1 MKKIIAAL
9 VLIIVC
15 QDTFAQ
21 NIDTLFEK
29 FSKEQRAESVSIP
42 PFMMSL
48 GKLFISDE
56 DLSIGKGIWSLRI
69 LDLEDCP
76 TTVKERFSEQVNKLH
91 LEGFEPMIQVNEDG
105 EKVRIFA
112 LPYKDS
118 IKELLLVCSG
128 KDDCALIQMKGKIK
142 KEDINVIMTDDKI
155 MIDGRE

>member
-1 MKKIIAAL
+1 MKKIIATLA
-9 VLIIVC
+9 LIIVC
-15 QDTFAQ
+15 QATFAQ

-29 FSKEQRAESVSIP
+29 FSKEQQAESVSIP

-48 GKLFISDE
+48 GKLFMSDE
-56 DLSIGKGIWSLRI
+56 DLSIAKGIRSLRI

-91 LEGFEPMIQVNEDG
+91 LEGYEPMIQVNEDG

-142 KEDINVIMTDDKI
+142 KEDIAQLVNEQTSKK
-155 MIDGRE
+155 DGRE

>member
-1 MKKIIAAL
+1 MKKIIATLA
-9 VLIIVC
+9 LIIVC
-15 QDTFAQ
+15 QGIFAQ

-29 FSKEQRAESVSIP
+29 FSKEQQAESVSIP

-56 DLSIGKGIWSLRI
+56 DLSIAKGIRSLRI

-91 LEGFEPMIQVNEDG
+91 LEGYEPMIQVNEDG

-112 LPYKDS
+112 LPYKGN

-128 KDDCALIQMKGKIK
+128 KDDCTLIQMKGKIK
-142 KEDINVIMTDDKI
+142 KEDIAQLVNEQTSKKN
-155 MIDGRE
+155 GRE

>member
-1 MKKIIAAL
+1 MKKIIATLA
-9 VLIIVC
+9 LIIVC
-15 QDTFAQ
+15 QGIFAQ

-29 FSKEQRAESVSIP
+29 FSKEQQAESVSIP

-56 DLSIGKGIWSLRI
+56 DLSIAKGIRSLRI

-91 LEGFEPMIQVNEDG
+91 LEGYEPMIQVNEDG

-142 KEDINVIMTDDKI
+142 KEDIAQLVNEQTSKK
-155 MIDGRE
+155 DGRK

>member
-1 MKKIIAAL
+1 MKKIIATLA
-9 VLIIVC
+9 LIIVC
-15 QDTFAQ
+15 QDIFAQ

-29 FSKEQRAESVSIP
+29 FSKEEQAESVSIP
-42 PFMMSL
+42 PFIMSI
-48 GKLFISDE
+48 GKLFMSDK
-56 DLSIGKGIWSLRI
+56 DLSIAKGICSLRI

-76 TTVKERFSEQVNKLH
+76 INVKERFSEQVNKLH
-91 LEGFEPMIQVNEDG
+91 LEGYEPMIQVNEDG

-142 KEDINVIMTDDKI
+142 KEDIVQLVNEQTSKK
-155 MIDGRE
+155 DGHK

>member
-1 MKKIIAAL
+1 MKKIIATLA
-9 VLIIVC
+9 LIIVC
-15 QDTFAQ
+15 QGIFAQ

-29 FSKEQRAESVSIP
+29 FSKEQQAESVSIP

-56 DLSIGKGIWSLRI
+56 DLSIAKGIRSLRI

-91 LEGFEPMIQVNEDG
+91 LEGYEPMIQVNEDG

-112 LPYKDS
+112 LPYKDC

-142 KEDINVIMTDDKI
+142 KEDIVQLVNEQTSKK
-155 MIDGRE
+155 DGHK

>member
-1 MKKIIAAL
+1 MKKIIATLA
-9 VLIIVC
+9 LIIVC
-15 QDTFAQ
+15 QGIFAQ

-29 FSKEQRAESVSIP
+29 FSKEQQAESVSIP

-48 GKLFISDE
+48 GKLFMSDE
-56 DLSIGKGIWSLRI
+56 DLSIAKGIRSLRI

-91 LEGFEPMIQVNEDG
+91 LEGYEPMIQVNEDG

-142 KEDINVIMTDDKI
+142 KEDIAQLVNEQTSKK
-155 MIDGRE
+155 DGRE

>member
-1 MKKIIAAL
+1 MKKIIATLA
-9 VLIIVC
+9 LIIVC
-15 QDTFAQ
+15 QGIFAQ

-29 FSKEQRAESVSIP
+29 FSKEQQAESVSIP

-48 GKLFISDE
+48 GKLFMSDE
-56 DLSIGKGIWSLRI
+56 DLSIAKGISSLRI

-91 LEGFEPMIQVNEDG
+91 LEGYEPMIQVNEDG

-142 KEDINVIMTDDKI
+142 KEDIAQLVNEQTSKK
-155 MIDGRE
+155 DGRE

>member
-1 MKKIIAAL
+1 MKKIIATLA
-9 VLIIVC
+9 LIIAC
-15 QDTFAQ
+15 QSTFAQ

-29 FSKEQRAESVSIP
+29 FSKEQQAESVSIP

-48 GKLFISDE
+48 GKLFMSDE
-56 DLSIGKGIWSLRI
+56 DLSIAKGISSLRI

-91 LEGFEPMIQVNEDG
+91 LEGYEPMIQVNEDG

-142 KEDINVIMTDDKI
+142 KEDIAQLVNEQTSKK
-155 MIDGRE
+155 DGRE

>member
-1 MKKIIAAL
+1 MKKIIATLA
-9 VLIIVC
+9 LIIVC
-15 QDTFAQ
+15 QGIFAQ

-29 FSKEQRAESVSIP
+29 FSKEQQAESVSIP

-48 GKLFISDE
+48 GKLFMSDE
-56 DLSIGKGIWSLRI
+56 DLSIAKGIRSLRI

-91 LEGFEPMIQVNEDG
+91 LEGYEPMIQVNEDG

-112 LPYKDS
+112 LPYKDG

-142 KEDINVIMTDDKI
+142 KEDIAQLVNEQTSKK
-155 MIDGRE
+155 DGRE

>member
-1 MKKIIAAL
+1 MKKIIATLA
-9 VLIIVC
+9 LIIAC
-15 QDTFAQ
+15 QSTFAQ

-29 FSKEQRAESVSIP
+29 FSKEQQAESVSIP

-48 GKLFISDE
+48 GKLFMSNE
-56 DLSIGKGIWSLRI
+56 DLSIAKGISSLRI

-76 TTVKERFSEQVNKLH
+76 TNVKERFSEQVNKLH
-91 LEGFEPMIQVNEDG
+91 LEGYEPMIQVNEDG

-142 KEDINVIMTDDKI
+142 KEDINVMMNDDKI
-155 MIDGRE
+155 TIDGRE

>member
-1 MKKIIAAL
+1 MKKIIATLA
-9 VLIIVC
+9 LIIVC
-15 QDTFAQ
+15 QGIFAQ

-29 FSKEQRAESVSIP
+29 FSKEQQAESVSIP

-48 GKLFISDE
+48 GKLFMSDE
-56 DLSIGKGIWSLRI
+56 DLSIAKGISSLRI

-91 LEGFEPMIQVNEDG
+91 LEGYEPMIQVNEDG

-128 KDDCALIQMKGKIK
+128 KDDCTLIQMKGKIK
-142 KEDINVIMTDDKI
+142 KEDIAQLVNEQTSKKN
-155 MIDGRE
+155 GRE

>member
-1 MKKIIAAL
+1 MKKIIATLA
-9 VLIIVC
+9 LIIVC
-15 QDTFAQ
+15 QGIFAQ

-29 FSKEQRAESVSIP
+29 FSKEQQAESVSIP

-56 DLSIGKGIWSLRI
+56 DLSIAKGIRSLRI

-91 LEGFEPMIQVNEDG
+91 LEGYEPMIQVNENG

-142 KEDINVIMTDDKI
+142 KEDIAQLVNEQTSKK
-155 MIDGRE
+155 DGRE

>member
-1 MKKIIAAL
+1 MKKIIATLA
-9 VLIIVC
+9 LIIAC
-15 QDTFAQ
+15 QATFAQ

-29 FSKEQRAESVSIP
+29 FSKEQQAESVSIP

-48 GKLFISDE
+48 GKLFMSDE
-56 DLSIGKGIWSLRI
+56 DLSIAKGIRSLRI

-76 TTVKERFSEQVNKLH
+76 TNVKERFSEQVNKLH
-91 LEGFEPMIQVNEDG
+91 LEGYEPMIQVNEDG

-142 KEDINVIMTDDKI
+142 KEDINVMMTDDKI

>member
-1 MKKIIAAL
+1 MKKIIATLA
-9 VLIIVC
+9 LIIVC
-15 QDTFAQ
+15 QDIFAQ

-29 FSKEQRAESVSIP
+29 FSKEQQAESVSIP

-48 GKLFISDE
+48 GKLFMSDE
-56 DLSIGKGIWSLRI
+56 DLSIAKGIRSLRI

-91 LEGFEPMIQVNEDG
+91 LEGYEPMIQVNEDG

-142 KEDINVIMTDDKI
+142 KEDIAQLVNEQTSKK
-155 MIDGRE
+155 DGRE

>member
-1 MKKIIAAL
+1 MKKIIATLA
-9 VLIIVC
+9 LIIAC
-15 QDTFAQ
+15 QSTFAQ

-29 FSKEQRAESVSIP
+29 FSKEQQAESVSIP

-48 GKLFISDE
+48 GKLFMSDE
-56 DLSIGKGIWSLRI
+56 DLSIAKGIWSLRI

-91 LEGFEPMIQVNEDG
+91 LEGYEPMIQVNEDG

-142 KEDINVIMTDDKI
+142 KEDIAQLVNEQTSKK
-155 MIDGRE
+155 DGRE

>member
-1 MKKIIAAL
+1 MKKTIATLALIIA
-9 VLIIVC
+9 C
-15 QDTFAQ
+15 QGTFAQ

-29 FSKEQRAESVSIP
+29 FSNEHQAESVSIP

-48 GKLFISDE
+48 GKLFMSDE
-56 DLSIGKGIWSLRI
+56 DLSIVKGIRSLRI

-76 TTVKERFSEQVNKLH
+76 STVKERFSEQVNKLH
-91 LEGFEPMIQVNEDG
+91 LEGYEPMIQVNEDG

-128 KDDCALIQMKGKIK
+128 KDDCTLIQMKGKIK
-142 KEDINVIMTDDKI
+142 KEDIAQLVNEQTSKK
-155 MIDGRE
+155 DGRD

>member
-1 MKKIIAAL
+1 MKKIIATLA
-9 VLIIVC
+9 LIIVC
-15 QDTFAQ
+15 QGIFAQ

-29 FSKEQRAESVSIP
+29 FSKEQQAESVSIP

-48 GKLFISDE
+48 GKLFMSNE
-56 DLSIGKGIWSLRI
+56 DLSIAKGISSLRI

-91 LEGFEPMIQVNEDG
+91 LEGYEPMIQVNEDG

-142 KEDINVIMTDDKI
+142 KEDIAQLVNEQTSKK
-155 MIDGRE
+155 DGRE

>member
-1 MKKIIAAL
+1 MKKIIATLA
-9 VLIIVC
+9 LIIVC
-15 QDTFAQ
+15 QGIFAQ

-29 FSKEQRAESVSIP
+29 FSKEQQAESVSIP

-48 GKLFISDE
+48 GKLFMSDE
-56 DLSIGKGIWSLRI
+56 DLSIAKGIHSLRI

-91 LEGFEPMIQVNEDG
+91 LEGYEPMIQVNEDG

-142 KEDINVIMTDDKI
+142 KEDIAQLVNEQTSKKN
-155 MIDGRE
+155 GRE

>member
-1 MKKIIAAL
+1 MKKIIATLA
-9 VLIIVC
+9 LIIVC
-15 QDTFAQ
+15 QGIFAQ

-48 GKLFISDE
+48 GKLFMSDE
-56 DLSIGKGIWSLRI
+56 DLSIAKGICSLRI

-76 TTVKERFSEQVNKLH
+76 TNVKERFSEQVNKLH
-91 LEGFEPMIQVNEDG
+91 LEGYEPMIQVNEDG

-142 KEDINVIMTDDKI
+142 KEDIAQLVNEQTSKK
-155 MIDGRE
+155 DGRE

>member
-1 MKKIIAAL
+1 MKKIIATLAL
-9 VLIIVC
+9 FIAC
-15 QDTFAQ
+15 QATFAQ

-29 FSKEQRAESVSIP
+29 FSKEQQAESVSIP

-48 GKLFISDE
+48 GKLFMSNE
-56 DLSIGKGIWSLRI
+56 DLSIAKGISSLRI

-76 TTVKERFSEQVNKLH
+76 TNVKERFSEQVNKLH
-91 LEGFEPMIQVNEDG
+91 LEGYEPMIQVNEDG

-142 KEDINVIMTDDKI
+142 KEDIAQLVNEQTSKK
-155 MIDGRE
+155 DGRE

>member
-1 MKKIIAAL
+1 MKKIIATLA
-9 VLIIVC
+9 LIIVC
-15 QDTFAQ
+15 QDIFAQ

-29 FSKEQRAESVSIP
+29 FSKEQQAESVSIP
-42 PFMMSL
+42 PFMMSI
-48 GKLFISDE
+48 GKLFMSDK
-56 DLSIGKGIWSLRI
+56 DLSIAKGIWSLRI

-91 LEGFEPMIQVNEDG
+91 LEGYEPMIQVNEDG

-142 KEDINVIMTDDKI
+142 KEDINVMMTDDKI
-155 MIDGRE
+155 TIDGRE

>member
-1 MKKIIAAL
+1 MKKIIATLA
-9 VLIIVC
+9 LIIVC
-15 QDTFAQ
+15 QGIFAQ

-29 FSKEQRAESVSIP
+29 FSKEQQAESVSIP

-48 GKLFISDE
+48 GKLFMSDE
-56 DLSIGKGIWSLRI
+56 DLSIAKGIRSLRI

-91 LEGFEPMIQVNEDG
+91 LEGYEPMIQVNEDG

-118 IKELLLVCSG
+118 IKELLLICSG

-142 KEDINVIMTDDKI
+142 KEDIAQLVNEQTSKK
-155 MIDGRE
+155 DGRE